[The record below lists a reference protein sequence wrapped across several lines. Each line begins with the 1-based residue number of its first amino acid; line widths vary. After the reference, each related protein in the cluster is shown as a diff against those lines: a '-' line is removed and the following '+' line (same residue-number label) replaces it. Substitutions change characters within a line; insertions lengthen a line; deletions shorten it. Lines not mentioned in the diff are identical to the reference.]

1 MIKRGFCILKNDDSI
16 MKNINRR
23 GFLRTGIAGAA
34 GLVALSPGIVSAAT
48 SGQQKDV
55 ISRTLGKT
63 GMKIPVISFGVMRAD
78 NPNLCKAAYEKGI
91 KLFDTANGYQNG
103 NNETML
109 GNLLKDYPRNSF
121 YLATKVKPAGVDR
134 DGKPSDQTTA
144 EDFLS
149 KFSTSLSRLKMDYVD
164 ILYIHDMRNPEMME
178 FKPIINAAK
187 KLKKEGKVKFI
198 GFSTHANEP
207 VVINAAATSD
217 TWDVILTSYNFKQSY
232 VNELNSAIK
241 KANQAGIG
249 IVAMKTMAGGGFLD
263 KEKTKPINSTAALK
277 WVLSNQDV
285 TTTIPGMTD
294 FDQLDLNI
302 KILADISITDQ
313 EKKDLLIAS
322 AEKGLYCTGC
332 TNCLKEC
339 PMNLPVPDLMRAY
352 MYAYG
357 YSNPAMAQS
366 LLSELGTSDNPCREC
381 SSCKVAC
388 TKRFDIREKIA
399 DISRLVNVPADFLT

>member
-1 MIKRGFCILKNDDSI
+1 MPFKINDNI